1 MEPRTILFAIIFGLI
16 ALQMLLGLVQVRRYQ
31 RAVNLMRGSGLLGI
45 GQRRGVLRGGEI
57 LILSYDR
64 SADRVVDCMSMK
76 GYTIFAKFE
85 KRSSYT
91 GMTLDQVR
99 ELGVALDAKEFRFY
113 RKRHPYNP
121 KVLSKKK
128 GALIQAVEAIDLR
141 IRRDLEKALD
151 DD

>member
-1 MEPRTILFAIIFGLI
+1 MGQRTIFFLAVFALI

-31 RAVNLMRGSGLLGI
+31 HAVRQMRGSGLLGI

-64 SADRVVDCMSMK
+64 SSDRVVACMSMK
-76 GYTIFAKFE
+76 GYTIFAGFE
-85 KRSSYT
+85 KRPSYI
-91 GMTLDQVR
+91 GMTLDEVR
-99 ELGVALDAKEFRFY
+99 EAGLSLDAREFRRY
-113 RKRHPYNP
+113 RKRHPYDP

-151 DD
+151 D